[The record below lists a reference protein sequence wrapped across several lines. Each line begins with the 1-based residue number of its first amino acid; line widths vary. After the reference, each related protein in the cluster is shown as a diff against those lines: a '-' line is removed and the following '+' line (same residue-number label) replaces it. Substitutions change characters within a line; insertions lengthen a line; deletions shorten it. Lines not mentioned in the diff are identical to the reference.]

1 MKPRD
6 FGFQEDRASLC
17 FFASTHREGLL
28 IWVICLSIVK
38 CPPVCVTLGK
48 HSRYVW
54 AVYLMSIGN
63 LLCFQSLPLIA
74 FQLSNKTVIN
84 WCDCSVKWH
93 STFIPSERKV
103 TLSCKMTLL
112 SSTASHPKLNYI
124 GAYAR
129 ELVTSQWPT
138 IVLVSGWLLIESRNQ
153 TLLP

>member
-38 CPPVCVTLGK
+38 CPPVCVPLGK